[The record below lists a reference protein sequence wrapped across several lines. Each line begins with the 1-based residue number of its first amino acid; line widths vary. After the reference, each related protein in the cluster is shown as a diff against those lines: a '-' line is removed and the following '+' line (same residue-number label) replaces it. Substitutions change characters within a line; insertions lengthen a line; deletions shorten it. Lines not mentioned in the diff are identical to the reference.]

1 MYIYKVIS
9 KDCIHS
15 LFTVSFLFSSYLDK
29 KKKKVSNVLY
39 FSLHN
44 TSLITLKALNSRKI
58 QLNT

>member
-9 KDCIHS
+9 KDCIYS

-29 KKKKVSNVLY
+29 KKEKVSNVLY

-44 TSLITLKALNSRKI
+44 TPLITLKALNSRKI